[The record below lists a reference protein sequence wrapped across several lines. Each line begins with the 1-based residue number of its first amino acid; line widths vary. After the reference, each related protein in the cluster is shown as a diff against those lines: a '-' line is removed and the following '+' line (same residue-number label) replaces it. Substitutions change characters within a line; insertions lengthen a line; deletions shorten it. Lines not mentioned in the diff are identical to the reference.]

1 MVDYVDDQTHEPVDK
16 VFPRSRLPLKATL
29 QQASVDFG
37 EYHDLAPL
45 AFDECR
51 RGVSVPRTSQP
62 MPFDEGGSTSPWP
75 SLILNITC
83 GLGKRDIREVGLNAS
98 ISAPNVR
105 GDTTGNTRPD
115 PADLGNSTDWRKKQ
129 PSVGGAGTYEGR
141 QGEGNPH

>member
-1 MVDYVDDQTHEPVDK
+1 
-16 VFPRSRLPLKATL
+16 
-29 QQASVDFG
+29 
-37 EYHDLAPL
+37 
-45 AFDECR
+45 
-51 RGVSVPRTSQP
+51 

-141 QGEGNPH
+141 KGEGNTPHVKLIIVSLAAFLNPTFKVNGQYLCSQRTWEL